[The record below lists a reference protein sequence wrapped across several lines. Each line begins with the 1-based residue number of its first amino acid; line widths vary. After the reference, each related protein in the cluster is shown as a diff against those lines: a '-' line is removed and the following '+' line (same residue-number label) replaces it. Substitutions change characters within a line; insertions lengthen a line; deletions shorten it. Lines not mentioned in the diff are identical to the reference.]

1 MRKVSGEGPLS
12 PAVAVGR
19 MCRQLNHEMD
29 AIPLRS
35 ASFSSQ
41 FSPFSSFIIIC
52 LITLVSS
59 IEKTH
64 QRDQNLKEIFRK
76 TKNKN

>member
-35 ASFSSQ
+35 ASLSLL
-41 FSPFSSFIIIC
+41 SSFGSFIIC
-52 LITLVSS
+52 LITLVCS
-59 IEKTH
+59 IEKTGPKFE
-64 QRDQNLKEIFRK
+64 RNI
-76 TKNKN
+76 